1 MFFFVQFSQINLEN
15 RTLIRTFAGKRERI
29 MKQSVLIFMIM
40 AGLMTACSTGSNP
53 TAQEITAYN
62 NEQPLPGDTTVYGL
76 ACEGCTDSILVY
88 LPFTGGD
95 PDTID
100 ILNARVQR
108 RVFGRPD
115 IGDRLAVVMSD
126 RYKTADIVINLDRLK
141 GEWCYQVMP
150 RLRPRAGVSADSIVQ
165 LPPDFP
171 DSLRKK
177 WFQPREYGID
187 IRGDYTARPIGLQR
201 NNADRQNGP
210 VEYPTLKRYRQWR
223 IYNGHLLLS
232 EARRDTMG
240 NQHFTNTDTADIVF
254 MRHDTLQ
261 LRFRDHEQGYYRKE

>member
-1 MFFFVQFSQINLEN
+1 MKRNFFSTI
-15 RTLIRTFAGKRERI
+15 LIALL
-29 MKQSVLIFMIM
+29 V
-40 AGLMTACSTGSNP
+40 TACSSGT
-53 TAQEITAYN
+53 TQEAQEITAYN
-62 NEQPLPGDTTVYGL
+62 EEGKLPGDSTIYGL
-76 ACEGCTDSILVY
+76 ACEGCTDSILVF
-88 LPFTGGD
+88 LPYTGGD

-115 IGDRLAVVMSD
+115 IGDQVAVVLTGE
-126 RYKTADIVINLDRLK
+126 KKVADIVINMDRLK

-150 RLRPRAGVSADSIVQ
+150 RLRPRAGASADSIVQ

-187 IRGDYTARPIGLQR
+187 IRRDYTARPIGLQR
-201 NNADRQNGP
+201 NSADRQNGP

-223 IYNGHLLLS
+223 IFNGHLLLS
-232 EARRDTMG
+232 ESRRDTLG
-240 NQHFTNTDTADIVF
+240 NEQVIKTDTADIVF
-254 MRHDTLQ
+254 MRRDTLL
-261 LRFRDHEQGYYRKE
+261 LRFKDHEQGYYRKK